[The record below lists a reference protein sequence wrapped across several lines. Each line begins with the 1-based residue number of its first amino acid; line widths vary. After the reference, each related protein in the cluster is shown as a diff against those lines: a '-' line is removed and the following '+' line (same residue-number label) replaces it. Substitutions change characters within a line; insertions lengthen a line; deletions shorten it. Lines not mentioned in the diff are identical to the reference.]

1 VNELDWSAP
10 FDALSEGQRFR
21 SRART
26 ITEADLV
33 AFSALT
39 GDTHPQH
46 TDAEWA
52 AASRFG
58 ERIAHG
64 MLLVS
69 YAVGLVPFDPERVRA
84 LRRIRDVVF
93 KRPAPVGATIHV
105 DGRISGLSGVGEG
118 TGLVDWSWDIRDAG
132 ELLLCRAG
140 VEVLW
145 GTRAPETAPHEDMHV
160 DGPLD
165 LPPGVVPC

>member
-1 VNELDWSAP
+1 MRELDWSAP
-10 FDALSEGQRFR
+10 FEELREGQRFR

-26 ITEADLV
+26 ITETDLV
-33 AFSALT
+33 GFSALT

-46 TDAEWA
+46 TDAAWA

-69 YAVGLVPFDPERVRA
+69 YAVGLVPFDPERVLA

-93 KRPAPVGATIHV
+93 KRPAPIGATMHI
-105 DGRISGLSGVGEG
+105 DGRISSLNRVGEG
-118 TGLVDWSWDIRDAG
+118 AGLVEWSWDIRDAG

-145 GTRAPETAPHEDMHV
+145 GTRAAAPPRHEDV
-160 DGPLD
+160 PADGALD